1 MSGCAA
7 WQGAA
12 ERLRRGA
19 ELLAKRLDQDDRYY
33 AAAAELQKRW
43 KLKVLAPVSFLI
55 TPSKRMTQETH
66 LISADIQCSVGDLH
80 PPTQDRSTV
89 TGIKCRMHT
98 PAALLCSAMS
108 RRHQPALQGTGQA
121 SVVV

>member
-1 MSGCAA
+1 MQTDWANDCIA

-43 KLKVLAPVSFLI
+43 KLKVLAAASFIIAPPNAPRRNSI
-55 TPSKRMTQETH
+55 TFQPTS
-66 LISADIQCSVGDLH
+66 SA
-80 PPTQDRSTV
+80 P
-89 TGIKCRMHT
+89 
-98 PAALLCSAMS
+98 
-108 RRHQPALQGTGQA
+108 
-121 SVVV
+121 

>member
-1 MSGCAA
+1 MDCADGCLA

-43 KLKVLAPVSFLI
+43 KLKVLATVSL
-55 TPSKRMTQETH
+55 PY
-66 LISADIQCSVGDLH
+66 
-80 PPTQDRSTV
+80 
-89 TGIKCRMHT
+89 
-98 PAALLCSAMS
+98 
-108 RRHQPALQGTGQA
+108 
-121 SVVV
+121 